1 MVGVDTTSNR
11 SKGAGQLMIAVIFIG
26 LAAGCA
32 SALMFASIN
41 SGALISLLLFYLA
54 PLPLMVAALGWGPLA
69 ATIGGIAAACGLGAI
84 FGLPYCIAFAIT
96 VAVPAWWLGH
106 LALLG
111 RPLPA
116 TASEDGSAPAV
127 VQLEWYPIGRILLW
141 IASFAALTTIAAMLT
156 LGGDAETINGVLRRG
171 LTRIL
176 TPTGSTPSG
185 DVERWVVALAI
196 IAPAAAT
203 IIAMMTLTLNLWLA
217 GKITATSGRLHRPWP
232 DLKSAELPPMTL
244 VALCVALALCFIG
257 GLVAMFAQI
266 TTTALMM
273 AYGLTGFAVLH
284 TLTLAFKSRIFWLCC
299 TYAIVVAFGWPVL
312 ALIALG
318 LADAVFGIRQR
329 YLRGK
334 PPPLPAS

>member
-1 MVGVDTTSNR
+1 
-11 SKGAGQLMIAVIFIG
+11 MIAIILIG

-32 SALMFASIN
+32 SALMFASII

-54 PLPLMVAALGWGPLA
+54 PLPLMVAALGWGPIA
-69 ATIGGIAAACGLGAI
+69 ATIGGIVAASGLGAI

-96 VAVPAWWLGH
+96 VALPAWWLGH

-111 RPLPA
+111 RPLPDA
-116 TASEDGSAPAV
+116 VPGNDAAPAAPE
-127 VQLEWYPIGRILLW
+127 LEWYPVGRILLW
-141 IASFAALTTIAAMLT
+141 IATFAALTTIAAMLT
-156 LGGDAETINGVLRRG
+156 LGSDAETITAALRRG

-176 TPTGSTPSG
+176 GARDPASSG
-185 DVERWVVALAI
+185 DIERWVAALAV

-203 IIAMMTLTLNLWLA
+203 IVAMMTLTLNLWLA
-217 GKITATSGRLHRPWP
+217 ARITATSGRLHRPWP

-244 VALCVALALCFIG
+244 VALSVALAFCFIA

-266 TTTALMM
+266 ATAALMM
-273 AYGLTGFAVLH
+273 AYALTGFAVLH
-284 TLTLAFKSRIFWLCC
+284 TVTLALKSRVFWLCC
-299 TYAIVVAFGWPVL
+299 AYAIVVTFGWPVL
-312 ALIALG
+312 AMIALG

-334 PPPLPAS
+334 PPPLPAP

>member
-1 MVGVDTTSNR
+1 
-11 SKGAGQLMIAVIFIG
+11 MIAIVLIG

-32 SALMFASIN
+32 SALMFASII

-54 PLPLMVAALGWGPLA
+54 TLPLMVAALGWGPLA
-69 ATIGGIAAACGLGAI
+69 ATIGGIVAASGLGAI

-111 RPLPA
+111 RPLPSA
-116 TASEDGSAPAV
+116 GSGNGAAPAAPS
-127 VQLEWYPIGRILLW
+127 LEWYPVGRILLW
-141 IASFAALTTIAAMLT
+141 IAGFAALATIAAMLT
-156 LGGDAETINGVLRRG
+156 LGTDAETITNSLRRG
-171 LTRIL
+171 LSRIL
-176 TPTGSTPSG
+176 GARDAATSG
-185 DVERWVVALAI
+185 DIERWVAALAV

-203 IIAMMTLTLNLWLA
+203 IVAMMTLSLNLWLA

-232 DLKSAELPPMTL
+232 DLRSAELPPMTL

-266 TTTALMM
+266 VTTALMM
-273 AYGLTGFAVLH
+273 AYALTGFAVLH
-284 TLTLAFKSRIFWLCC
+284 TVTLALKSRVFWLCC
-299 TYAIVVAFGWPVL
+299 AYAIVVTFGWPVL
-312 ALIALG
+312 AMIALG

>member
-1 MVGVDTTSNR
+1 MMTIV
-11 SKGAGQLMIAVIFIG
+11 LIA
-26 LAAGCA
+26 LAAGSA
-32 SALMFASIN
+32 SALMFASII

-54 PLPLMVAALGWGPLA
+54 PLPLMVAALGWGPIA
-69 ATIGGIAAACGLGAI
+69 ATIGGIVAASGLGAI
-84 FGLPYCIAFAIT
+84 FGLPYCIAFVIT
-96 VAVPAWWLGH
+96 VALPAWWLGH

-116 TASEDGSAPAV
+116 IAPEGGSAPAA

-141 IASFAALTTIAAMLT
+141 VAGFAALTTIAAMLT
-156 LGGDAETINGVLRRG
+156 LGTDAETITSSLRRG
-171 LTRIL
+171 LLRIL
-176 TPTGSTPSG
+176 GARDAASAG
-185 DVERWVVALAI
+185 DIERWVAALAV

-203 IIAMMTLTLNLWLA
+203 IVAMMTLTLNLWLA

-244 VALCVALALCFIG
+244 VALSVALAFCFIG
-257 GLVAMFAQI
+257 GLAAMFAQI

-284 TLTLAFKSRIFWLCC
+284 TLTLALKSRVFWLCC

-312 ALIALG
+312 AMIVLG